1 MSTTGIDSKAVTT
14 LSESLQNPVS
24 KAESDQISLI
34 NSANISNRSDDKV
47 SVSMKEVYKSL
58 TVLSQKVLDR
68 LQEILGDQLPEGLE
82 SLRPEDH
89 TPERTAQ
96 NIVDGATALMGVYA
110 RQHPE
115 LEGEELLT
123 AFMKTIRGGIDTG
136 YGQAESI
143 LGDIGAFD
151 IDGVKS
157 GIDQTKK
164 LVEEKL
170 KAFEDNYRTKNGI
183 KTDST
188 SDTKST
194 DAGTQSTSVN
204 QVA

>member
-1 MSTTGIDSKAVTT
+1 MSTNGIDSTAVTT
-14 LSESLQNPVS
+14 QLESIQNPVS
-24 KAESDQISLI
+24 RAESDQIALI
-34 NSANISNRSDDKV
+34 NGANVSTNSNDRV
-47 SVSMKEVYKSL
+47 NVSMKEVYKSL

-89 TPERTAQ
+89 TPEKTAQ
-96 NIVDGATALMGVYA
+96 NIVDGATALMGVFA

-115 LEGEELLT
+115 LEGEELLSE
-123 AFMKTIRGGIDTG
+123 FMKTIRGGISDG

-170 KAFEDNYRTKNGI
+170 KAFEDNYRKQNGL
-183 KTDST
+183 KTDPQSDSEST
-188 SDTKST
+188 E
-194 DAGTQSTSVN
+194 AQPQNTSVN
-204 QVA
+204 QIA